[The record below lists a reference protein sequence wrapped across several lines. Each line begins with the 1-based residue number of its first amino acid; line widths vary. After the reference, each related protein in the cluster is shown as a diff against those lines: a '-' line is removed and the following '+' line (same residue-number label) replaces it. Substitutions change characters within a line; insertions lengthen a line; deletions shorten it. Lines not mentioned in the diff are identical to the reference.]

1 MARIYRFNEN
11 ISKDLREEFNLYLS
25 YLLEEGYTFSIN
37 QFKGEFYSFRFH
49 NNNGNKFE
57 WGDIKNEF
65 IPFISTITN
74 RYTIA
79 SNIDIT
85 GEKSLSTSIEKVLTN
100 MIINN
105 IKIRSITF
113 LFAV

>member
-1 MARIYRFNEN
+1 MARIYRFNED

-37 QFKGEFYSFRFH
+37 QFKGEFYTFRFH
-49 NNNGNKFE
+49 NKGNIFE

-79 SNIDIT
+79 SDIIDII
-85 GEKSLSTSIEKVLTN
+85 GEKSLSTSTEKVLTN

-105 IKIRSITF
+105 IKIHSITF
-113 LFAV
+113 LFVV